1 MKFRVVTILMLSFG
15 GLVLVSALALLAFAL
30 QQAVENAE
38 LALSHE
44 VEKLLREAEQESRLF
59 YGLAEEEGRWF
70 ASEVSAGRLYLDGK
84 PENRAAIQHV
94 LAGALSTLPQVE
106 AVTFQ
111 KPDGNG
117 IYYDRETGILQEVFW
132 RPSWRV
138 NRRGVGE
145 NGVWVFRPSALD
157 GSHRGTFITSARDEE
172 GTLLGS
178 FGIRIDPS
186 LLSAR
191 LSKDADFRGFPLT
204 RFLLFNNRA
213 VVAHPSLADAG
224 PNERPTLASIQD
236 SYLMALPEAERKTP
250 RLLAPINKADVFVTV
265 SEEQGD
271 RVFALMQ
278 DAYRQTGGQVT
289 IGVHFDEAAGA
300 AEVQRLY
307 SSIVVGAA
315 LVLISLSVA
324 LFLGLR
330 AARPIRDLAHAAKFI
345 EAGDLDH
352 APVLK
357 GGATI
362 ELDEAARA
370 FNGMVE
376 GLRERAK
383 IRDLFGKYVPENVAR
398 LLISD
403 EGAAAPRQGVAS
415 VLFSDLAGFT
425 AMSETMSP
433 AEVVDTMNAFFSRA
447 VEIIEAHQ
455 GIVAQFQGDAVV
467 AVFNTPI
474 ADPDHAHH
482 AVKAA
487 RRLAEAVASEQFH
500 GHRLKIRI
508 GVNTGPVVSGAVGAS
523 NRLSYTVHGDAVN
536 LAARLE
542 QMNKETGT
550 TILVSEETQRLVAE
564 THPHVA
570 ETRCRE
576 IGVMPVRGRAAAV
589 TVFTLNDRSAQP
601 EC

>member
-15 GLVLVSALALLAFAL
+15 GLVLISALALLAFAL

-44 VEKLLREAEQESRLF
+44 VEKLLSEAEQESRRF
-59 YGLAEEEGRWF
+59 YGLAEEEGRWL
-70 ASEVSAGRLYLDGK
+70 AGEVSSGRFSMEDSA
-84 PENRAAIQHV
+84 ENRSALRLV

-111 KPDGNG
+111 KPDGTG
-117 IYYDRETGILQEVFW
+117 FYYDRATANLKQAHW
-132 RPSWRV
+132 RPAWRV
-138 NRRGVGE
+138 NRRGVRE
-145 NGVWVFRPSALD
+145 SGVWVLRPSALD
-157 GSHRGTFITSARDEE
+157 GTHRGTFITSAKDAD

-186 LLSAR
+186 LLSER
-191 LSKDADFRGFPLT
+191 LSQDADFRGFPLT
-204 RFLLFNNRA
+204 RFLLFNNR
-213 VVAHPSLADAG
+213 VVLAHPSLADAG
-224 PNERPTLASIQD
+224 PALRPTIDSIKD
-236 SYLMALPEAERKTP
+236 PHLMGLTEAERQSP
-250 RLLAPINKADVFVTV
+250 RLLAPIKGADVFVTRA
-265 SEEQGD
+265 EEGGD
-271 RVFALMQ
+271 RVFALMR
-278 DAYRQTGGQVT
+278 DEYRQTGGQVT

-307 SSIVVGAA
+307 ASVAVGVA
-315 LVLISLSVA
+315 LVLVSLTVA
-324 LFLGLR
+324 LVLGLR
-330 AARPIRDLAHAAKFI
+330 AARPIRDLAKAAQFI

-352 APVLK
+352 APRLK
-357 GGATI
+357 GGVTI

-370 FNGMVE
+370 FNNMVD

-403 EGAAAPRQGVAS
+403 EGAASPQQGIAS

-433 AEVVDTMNAFFSRA
+433 AEVVETMNAFFSRA
-447 VEIIEAHQ
+447 VQIIEAHQ

-474 ADPDHAHH
+474 PDPDHAIH
-482 AVKAA
+482 AVEAA
-487 RRLAEAVASEQFH
+487 RALAHAVAQEPFH

-508 GVNTGPVVSGAVGAS
+508 GVNTGLVVSGAVGAA

-542 QMNKETGT
+542 QMNKEAGT
-550 TILVSEETQRLVAE
+550 TLLISEETRRLVE
-564 THPHVA
+564 QVP
-570 ETRCRE
+570 CQE
-576 IGVMPVRGRAAAV
+576 IGAMPVRGRSEGV
-589 TVFTLNDRSAQP
+589 TVYTLAETSDA
-601 EC
+601 